1 MFMQRIVQKFGGT
14 SIGSINKIKNVCS
27 LIKKEFDIGNQV
39 VVVSSAMSGETN
51 KLVDL
56 AENFDITTNK
66 NEYDMIVSTGEQIS
80 IALISMALKELGITG
95 RPLLGWQVPINCNN
109 DYTKAK
115 INNIDNKLILKIIK
129 NKEIPIIAGFQ
140 GIDNTNKIV
149 TLGRG
154 GSDTSA
160 VAIAAAISA
169 DRCDIYTD
177 VDGIYTCDPRI
188 VSNARKLEKISYEE
202 MLEFASLGAK
212 VLQTRSV
219 EMAMRHEMVVQVL
232 SSKTG
237 AKGTFLTK
245 EDKKMENEL
254 VSGIAYTKDEANIT
268 LINILDKPGVAAKIF
283 TPLSKTNI
291 NVDMIVQTGS
301 ENGKNINFT
310 YTVSRKDLKQAINI
324 MEKNKENIAF
334 ERIITNDTLA
344 KISIIGLGMRTHT
357 GVADKMFSALAT
369 KNINI
374 HVISTSEI
382 KISVLINEKLIKKA
396 LKVLHSTFGL
406 DNK

>member
-1 MFMQRIVQKFGGT
+1 MQRIVQKFGGT
-14 SIGSINKIKNVCS
+14 SVGSISKIIKACE
-27 LIKKEFDIGNQV
+27 LIKKEFENGNQV

-51 KLVDL
+51 KLLNL
-56 AENFDITTNK
+56 AENFDASTNK
-66 NEYDMIVSTGEQIS
+66 KEYDMIVSTGEQIS
-80 IALISMALKELGITG
+80 IALIAMALKSIGINAK
-95 RPLLGWQVPINCNN
+95 PLLGWQVPIIGSSNH
-109 DYTKAK
+109 TEAK
-115 INNIDNKLILKIIK
+115 INKIDNKKILEIIK

-140 GIDNTNKIV
+140 GIDKKNNIV
-149 TLGRG
+149 TFGRG

-177 VDGIYTCDPRI
+177 VDGIYTCDPRM
-188 VSNARKLEKISYEE
+188 VTKAKKLERISYEE

-219 EMAMRHEMVVQVL
+219 EMAMRHNVTVQVL
-232 SSKTG
+232 SSQTG
-237 AKGTFLTK
+237 KKGTFLTK

-254 VSGIAYTKDEANIT
+254 VSGIAYTKDEAKIT
-268 LINILDKPGVAAKIF
+268 LINILDNPGVAAKIF
-283 TPLSKTNI
+283 VPLSKNNI

-310 YTVSRKDLKQAINI
+310 YTVSRKDLKHAILI
-324 MEKNKENIAF
+324 MEENKNNINF
-334 ERIITNDTLA
+334 ERIITNDSLA

-357 GVADKMFSALAT
+357 GVADKMFSALASE
-369 KNINI
+369 NINI

-382 KISVLINEKLIKKA
+382 KISVLINEELVKKA
-396 LKVLHSTFGL
+396 LETLHTKFEL
-406 DNK
+406 DSY

>member
-1 MFMQRIVQKFGGT
+1 MQRIVQKFGGT
-14 SIGSINKIKNVCS
+14 SVGSISKIKKVCE
-27 LIKKEFDIGNQV
+27 LIKKEFENGNQV

-56 AENFDITTNK
+56 AENFDVTNNK
-66 NEYDMIVSTGEQIS
+66 KEYDMIVSTGEQIS
-80 IALISMALKELGITG
+80 IALISMALKEIGILAK
-95 RPLLGWQVPINCNN
+95 PLLGWQVPIIGSKEQ
-109 DYTKAK
+109 TKAK
-115 INNIDNKLILKIIK
+115 INKIDNKILLKII
-129 NKEIPIIAGFQ
+129 NNNEIPIIAGFQ
-140 GIDNTNKIV
+140 GVDDDNNIV

-177 VDGIYTCDPRI
+177 VDGIYTCDPRM
-188 VSNARKLEKISYEE
+188 VSKAKKLERISYEE

-219 EMAMRHEMVVQVL
+219 EMAMRYNVTVQVL
-232 SSKTG
+232 SSQTG
-237 AKGTFLTK
+237 EKGTFLTK

-283 TPLSKTNI
+283 TPLSKSNI

-310 YTVSRKDLKQAINI
+310 YTVSRKDLKQAILI
-324 MEKNKENIAF
+324 MEENKNNINF
-334 ERIITNDTLA
+334 ERLITNDSLA

-357 GVADKMFSALAT
+357 GVANKMFSALASE
-369 KNINI
+369 KINI

-382 KISVLINEKLIKKA
+382 KISVLINEELIKKA
-396 LKVLHSTFGL
+396 LKVLHTTFGL
-406 DNK
+406 DNY

>member
-1 MFMQRIVQKFGGT
+1 MQRIVQKFGGT
-14 SIGSINKIKNVCS
+14 SVGSISKIKKACE
-27 LIKKEFDIGNQV
+27 LIKKEFQNGNQV

-56 AENFDITTNK
+56 AENFDVTNNK
-66 NEYDMIVSTGEQIS
+66 KEYDMIVSTGEQIS
-80 IALISMALKELGITG
+80 IALISMALKEIGILAK
-95 RPLLGWQVPINCNN
+95 PLLGWQVPIIGSKEQ
-109 DYTKAK
+109 TKAK
-115 INNIDNKLILKIIK
+115 INKIDNKLLLKII
-129 NKEIPIIAGFQ
+129 NNNEIPIIAGFQ
-140 GIDNTNKIV
+140 GVDDDNNIV

-177 VDGIYTCDPRI
+177 VDGIYTCDPRM
-188 VSNARKLEKISYEE
+188 VSKAKKLERISYEE

-219 EMAMRHEMVVQVL
+219 EMAMRYNVTVQVL
-232 SSKTG
+232 SSQTG
-237 AKGTFLTK
+237 KKGTFLTK

-283 TPLSKTNI
+283 TPLSESNI

-310 YTVSRKDLKQAINI
+310 YTVSRKDLKQAILI
-324 MEKNKENIAF
+324 MEENKNNIGF
-334 ERIITNDTLA
+334 ERLITNDSLA

-357 GVADKMFSALAT
+357 GVANKMFSALASE
-369 KNINI
+369 KINI

-382 KISVLINEKLIKKA
+382 KISVLINEELIKKA
-396 LKVLHSTFGL
+396 LNVLHTTFGL
-406 DNK
+406 DSY

>member
-1 MFMQRIVQKFGGT
+1 MQRIVQKFGGT
-14 SIGSINKIKNVCS
+14 SVGSISKIKKVCE
-27 LIKKEFDIGNQV
+27 LIKKEFENGNQV

-56 AENFDITTNK
+56 AENFDVTNNK
-66 NEYDMIVSTGEQIS
+66 KEYDMIVSTGEQIS
-80 IALISMALKELGITG
+80 IALISMALKEIGILAK
-95 RPLLGWQVPINCNN
+95 PLLGWQVPIIGSKEQ
-109 DYTKAK
+109 TKAK
-115 INNIDNKLILKIIK
+115 INKIDKKILLKII
-129 NKEIPIIAGFQ
+129 NNNEIPIIAGFQ
-140 GIDNTNKIV
+140 GVDDDNNIV

-177 VDGIYTCDPRI
+177 VDGIYTCDPRM
-188 VSNARKLEKISYEE
+188 VSKAKKLERISYEE

-219 EMAMRHEMVVQVL
+219 EMAMRYNVTVQVL
-232 SSKTG
+232 SSQTG
-237 AKGTFLTK
+237 EKGTFLTK

-283 TPLSKTNI
+283 TPLSKSNI

-310 YTVSRKDLKQAINI
+310 YTVSRKDLKQAILI
-324 MEKNKENIAF
+324 MEENKNNIGF
-334 ERIITNDTLA
+334 ERLITNDSLA

-357 GVADKMFSALAT
+357 GVANKMFSALASE
-369 KNINI
+369 KINI

-382 KISVLINEKLIKKA
+382 KISVLINEELIKKA
-396 LKVLHSTFGL
+396 LKVLHTTFGL
-406 DNK
+406 DNY

>member
-1 MFMQRIVQKFGGT
+1 MQRIVQKFGGT
-14 SIGSINKIKNVCS
+14 SVGNISKIKKVCE
-27 LIKKEFDIGNQV
+27 LIKKEFENGNQV

-56 AENFDITTNK
+56 AENFDVTNNK
-66 NEYDMIVSTGEQIS
+66 KEYDMIVSTGEQIS
-80 IALISMALKELGITG
+80 IALISMALKEIGILAK
-95 RPLLGWQVPINCNN
+95 PLLGWQVPIIGSKEQ
-109 DYTKAK
+109 TKAK
-115 INNIDNKLILKIIK
+115 INKIDNKLLLKII
-129 NKEIPIIAGFQ
+129 NNNEIPIIAGFQ
-140 GIDNTNKIV
+140 GVDDDDNIV
-149 TLGRG
+149 TFGRG

-177 VDGIYTCDPRI
+177 VDGIYTCDPRM
-188 VSNARKLEKISYEE
+188 VSKAKKLERISYEE

-219 EMAMRHEMVVQVL
+219 EMAMRHNVTVQVL
-232 SSKTG
+232 SSQTG
-237 AKGTFLTK
+237 KKGTFLTK

-268 LINILDKPGVAAKIF
+268 LINILDNPGVAAKIF
-283 TPLSKTNI
+283 TPLSERNI

-310 YTVSRKDLKQAINI
+310 YTVSRKDLKQAILI
-324 MEKNKENIAF
+324 MEENKNNIGF
-334 ERIITNDTLA
+334 ERLITNDSLA

-357 GVADKMFSALAT
+357 GVANKMFSALASE
-369 KNINI
+369 KINI

-382 KISVLINEKLIKKA
+382 KISVLINEELIKKA
-396 LKVLHSTFGL
+396 LKVLHTTFGL
-406 DNK
+406 DSY

>member
-27 LIKKEFDIGNQV
+27 LIKKEFDIGNQI

-188 VSNARKLEKISYEE
+188 VPNARKLEKISYEE

-219 EMAMRHEMVVQVL
+219 EMAMKHEMVVQVL

>member
-1 MFMQRIVQKFGGT
+1 MQRIVQKFGGT
-14 SIGSINKIKNVCS
+14 SVGSISKIKKVCE
-27 LIKKEFDIGNQV
+27 LIKKEFENGNQV

-56 AENFDITTNK
+56 AENFDVTNNK
-66 NEYDMIVSTGEQIS
+66 KEYDMIVSTGEQIS
-80 IALISMALKELGITG
+80 IALISMALKEIGMHAK
-95 RPLLGWQVPINCNN
+95 PLLGWQVPIIGSKEQ
-109 DYTKAK
+109 TKAK
-115 INNIDNKLILKIIK
+115 INKIDNKLLLKII
-129 NKEIPIIAGFQ
+129 NNNEIPIIAGFQ
-140 GIDNTNKIV
+140 GVDDDNNIV

-177 VDGIYTCDPRI
+177 VDGIYTCDPRM
-188 VSNARKLEKISYEE
+188 VSKAKKLERISYEE

-219 EMAMRHEMVVQVL
+219 EMAMRHNVTVQVL
-232 SSKTG
+232 SSQTG
-237 AKGTFLTK
+237 KKGTFLTK

-283 TPLSKTNI
+283 TPLSKSNI

-310 YTVSRKDLKQAINI
+310 YTVSRKDLKQAILI
-324 MEKNKENIAF
+324 MEENKNNINF
-334 ERIITNDTLA
+334 ERLITNDSLA

-357 GVADKMFSALAT
+357 GVANKMFSALASE
-369 KNINI
+369 KINI

-382 KISVLINEKLIKKA
+382 KISVLINEELIKKA
-396 LKVLHSTFGL
+396 LKVLHTTFGL
-406 DNK
+406 DNY

>member
-1 MFMQRIVQKFGGT
+1 MQRIVQKFGGT
-14 SIGSINKIKNVCS
+14 SVGSISKIKKVCE
-27 LIKKEFDIGNQV
+27 LIKKEFENGNQV

-56 AENFDITTNK
+56 AENFDVTNNK
-66 NEYDMIVSTGEQIS
+66 KEYDMIVSTGEQIS
-80 IALISMALKELGITG
+80 IALISMALKEIGILAK
-95 RPLLGWQVPINCNN
+95 PLLGWQVPIIGSKEQ
-109 DYTKAK
+109 TKAK
-115 INNIDNKLILKIIK
+115 INKIDNKLILKII
-129 NKEIPIIAGFQ
+129 NNNEIPIIAGFQ
-140 GIDNTNKIV
+140 GVDDDNNIV

-177 VDGIYTCDPRI
+177 VDGIYTCDPRM
-188 VSNARKLEKISYEE
+188 VSMAKKLERISYEE

-219 EMAMRHEMVVQVL
+219 EMAMRHNVTVQVL
-232 SSKTG
+232 SSQTG
-237 AKGTFLTK
+237 KKGTFLTK

-283 TPLSKTNI
+283 TPLSERNI

-310 YTVSRKDLKQAINI
+310 YTVSRKDLKQAILI
-324 MEKNKENIAF
+324 MEENKNNIGF
-334 ERIITNDTLA
+334 ERLITNDSLA

-357 GVADKMFSALAT
+357 GVANKMFSALASE
-369 KNINI
+369 KINI

-382 KISVLINEKLIKKA
+382 KISVLINEELIKKA
-396 LKVLHSTFGL
+396 LNVLHTTFGL
-406 DNK
+406 DSY

>member
-1 MFMQRIVQKFGGT
+1 MQRIVQKFGGT
-14 SIGSINKIKNVCS
+14 SVGSISKIIKACELIEKEIKN
-27 LIKKEFDIGNQV
+27 GNQV
-39 VVVSSAMSGETN
+39 IVVSSAMSGETN
-51 KLVDL
+51 KLVSL
-56 AENFDITTNK
+56 AENFDISKNK
-66 NEYDMIVSTGEQIS
+66 LEYDMIVSTGEQVS
-80 IALISMALKELGITG
+80 IALISMALRKIGIVA
-95 RPLLGWQVPINCNN
+95 RPLLGWQVPILCNN
-109 DYTKAK
+109 NHIEAK
-115 INNIDNKLILKIIK
+115 INNIESNNILKIIE
-129 NKEIPIIAGFQ
+129 NKEVPIIAGFQ
-140 GIDNTNKIV
+140 GIDENNNIV

-160 VAIAAAISA
+160 VAIAASVSA

-188 VSNARKLEKISYEE
+188 VSKAKKLNKISYEE

-219 EMAMRHEMVVQVL
+219 EMAMRHNVTVQVL
-232 SSKTG
+232 SSQTG
-237 AKGTFLTK
+237 QKGTFLIK

-268 LINILDKPGVAAKIF
+268 LINISDNPGVAAKIF
-283 TPLSKTNI
+283 IPLSKKNI

-310 YTVSRKDLKQAINI
+310 YTVSRKDLKQAILVMEENKNNI
-324 MEKNKENIAF
+324 NF
-334 ERIITNDTLA
+334 ERIITNDSLA

-357 GVADKMFSALAT
+357 GVADKMFSALASE
-369 KNINI
+369 NINI

-382 KISVLINEKLIKKA
+382 KISVLINEELVKKA
-396 LKVLHSTFGL
+396 LETLHTKFEL
-406 DNK
+406 DND

>member
-1 MFMQRIVQKFGGT
+1 MQRIVQKFGGT
-14 SIGSINKIKNVCS
+14 SVGSISKIKKVCE
-27 LIKKEFDIGNQV
+27 LIKKEFENGNQV

-56 AENFDITTNK
+56 AENFDVTNNK
-66 NEYDMIVSTGEQIS
+66 KEYDMIVSTGEQIS
-80 IALISMALKELGITG
+80 IALISMALKEIGMHAK
-95 RPLLGWQVPINCNN
+95 PLLGWQVPIIGSKEQ
-109 DYTKAK
+109 TKAK
-115 INNIDNKLILKIIK
+115 INKIDNKLILKII
-129 NKEIPIIAGFQ
+129 NNNEIPIIAGFQ
-140 GIDNTNKIV
+140 GVDDDNNIV

-177 VDGIYTCDPRI
+177 VDGIYTCDPRM
-188 VSNARKLEKISYEE
+188 VSKAKKLERISYEE

-219 EMAMRHEMVVQVL
+219 EMAMRYNVTVQVL
-232 SSKTG
+232 SSQTG
-237 AKGTFLTK
+237 EKGTFLTK

-283 TPLSKTNI
+283 TPLSESNI

-310 YTVSRKDLKQAINI
+310 YTVSRKDLKQAILI
-324 MEKNKENIAF
+324 MEENKNNINF
-334 ERIITNDTLA
+334 ERLITNDSLA

-357 GVADKMFSALAT
+357 GVANKMFSALASE
-369 KNINI
+369 KINI

-382 KISVLINEKLIKKA
+382 KISVLINEELIKKA
-396 LKVLHSTFGL
+396 LKVLHTTFGL
-406 DNK
+406 DNY

>member
-1 MFMQRIVQKFGGT
+1 MQRIVQKFGGT
-14 SIGSINKIKNVCS
+14 SVGSISKIKKVCE
-27 LIKKEFDIGNQV
+27 LIKKEFESGNQV

-56 AENFDITTNK
+56 AENFDVTNNK
-66 NEYDMIVSTGEQIS
+66 KEYDMIVSTGEQIS
-80 IALISMALKELGITG
+80 IALISMALKEIGILAK
-95 RPLLGWQVPINCNN
+95 PLLGWQVPIIGSKEQ
-109 DYTKAK
+109 TKAK
-115 INNIDNKLILKIIK
+115 INKIDNKLILKII
-129 NKEIPIIAGFQ
+129 NNNEIPIIAGFQ
-140 GIDNTNKIV
+140 GVDDDNNIV

-177 VDGIYTCDPRI
+177 VDGIYTCDPRM
-188 VSNARKLEKISYEE
+188 VSKAKKLERISYEE

-219 EMAMRHEMVVQVL
+219 EMAMRYNVTVQVL
-232 SSKTG
+232 SSQTG
-237 AKGTFLTK
+237 EKGTFLTK

-268 LINILDKPGVAAKIF
+268 LINILDKAGVAAKIF
-283 TPLSKTNI
+283 TPLSKSNI

-310 YTVSRKDLKQAINI
+310 YTVSRKDLKQAILI
-324 MEKNKENIAF
+324 MEENKNNINF
-334 ERIITNDTLA
+334 ERLITNDSLA

-357 GVADKMFSALAT
+357 GVANKMFSALASE
-369 KNINI
+369 KINI

-382 KISVLINEKLIKKA
+382 KISVLINEELIKKA
-396 LKVLHSTFGL
+396 LKVLHTTFGL
-406 DNK
+406 DNY